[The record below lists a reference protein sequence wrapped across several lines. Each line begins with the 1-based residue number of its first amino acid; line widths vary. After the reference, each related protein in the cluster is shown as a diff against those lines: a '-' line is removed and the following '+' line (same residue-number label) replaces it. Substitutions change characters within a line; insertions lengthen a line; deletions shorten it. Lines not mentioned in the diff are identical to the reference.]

1 MNSLVIVKL
10 LNIDEDYREACWKL
24 HIENTSPAIGS
35 ATLHPRLAI
44 TLPFLRGLHCVVRGP
59 AVGSAALHP
68 RLAITLPP
76 LRGLHCVVRDPAVGS
91 AALHPRLAI
100 TLPPLRGLHCV
111 VLEERYSFEKRW
123 FVFVRSLEDAN
134 RSRVRKK
141 TRLAS
146 PSQKMRIHFLRWA

>member
-1 MNSLVIVKL
+1 MNPLVIVKL

-44 TLPFLRGLHCVVRGP
+44 TLPPLRGLHCVVRGP

-76 LRGLHCVVRDPAVGS
+76 LRGLHCVV
-91 AALHPRLAI
+91 
-100 TLPPLRGLHCV
+100 
-111 VLEERYSFEKRW
+111 LEGRCSFEKRW
-123 FVFVRSLEDAN
+123 FVFVRSKTQVILGF
-134 RSRVRKK
+134 SKK
-141 TRLAS
+141 HD
-146 PSQKMRIHFLRWA
+146 SQALSKK